1 MTDMPLA
8 GLRIIELSERGSA
21 AYAGKILRRLGATVL
36 KLEPAA
42 GDPLRA
48 TQSRP
53 HEGPGGTTTP
63 AFDFF
68 AEGKSSAPLRS
79 RADLLAALEGSDALV
94 VDLEP
99 RRYADH
105 WLDAAGLSRL
115 PTRVVCAITPFGLS
129 GPYRDYAGPEIVT
142 AAFGGMTVGIGQ
154 PGRAPLKMPF
164 MQTAIQAGL
173 VAATSIMGALFD
185 PPGTE
190 GAMVV
195 DVSETDVWATVHAG
209 TTMVAFLFSNRM
221 RRREGRRVLGQP
233 YPHQLFRCADGWIA
247 VQASERHQ
255 WDSFVEMVGSPD
267 FLTDRRFGS
276 RMEMNFKHADELDL
290 LLAPWFLA
298 RTRAE
303 IFEQCRARRIP
314 AAPVRGLREVRADP
328 ELAEIEAFETYTGAS
343 GLPVTVPTPP
353 FRFRNARLASAGD
366 VPARRVK

>member
-1 MTDMPLA
+1 MTDAPLA
-8 GLRIIELSERGSA
+8 GLRVVELSERGSA
-21 AYAGKILRRLGATVL
+21 GYAGKVLRRLGAAVG
-36 KLEPAA
+36 KLEPEA
-42 GDPLRA
+42 GDRLRT

-53 HEGPGGTTTP
+53 HEGPPGATTP

-68 AEGKSSAPLRS
+68 AEGKSTHLLRTQ
-79 RADLLAALEGSDALV
+79 RDLLAALDGADAFVL
-94 VDLEP
+94 DLEL
-99 RRYADH
+99 RRYSRH
-105 WLDAAGLSRL
+105 WLDASTLSRL
-115 PTRVVCAITPFGLS
+115 PARVVCAITPFGLT

-142 AAFGGMTVGIGQ
+142 ASFGGMTVGIGQ
-154 PGRAPLKMPF
+154 PARPPLKMPF

-173 VAATSIMGALFD
+173 IAATSVMGALFD
-185 PPGTE
+185 PPTAE
-190 GAMVV
+190 GAMVI

-233 YPHQLFRCADGWIA
+233 YPHQLFRCGDGWIA

-255 WDSFVEMVGSPD
+255 WESFVEMVGSPD

-276 RMEMNFKHADELDL
+276 RMEMNFKHADEIDR

-314 AAPVRGLREVRADP
+314 AAPVRGLAEVRADA
-328 ELAEIEAFETYTGAS
+328 ELAEIGAFETYPNAS
-343 GLPVTVPTPP
+343 GVPITVPTPP
-353 FRFRNARLASAGD
+353 FRFRNAQLEPAGE
-366 VPARRVK
+366 VPALPTE

>member
-1 MTDMPLA
+1 MTDTPLA
-8 GLRIIELSERGSA
+8 GLRVVELSERGGA
-21 AYAGKILRRLGATVL
+21 AYAGKVLRRLGASVT
-36 KLEPAA
+36 KLELAP
-42 GDPLRA
+42 GDRLRT

-53 HEGPGGTTTP
+53 YGGSGGSTTP

-68 AEGKSSAPLRS
+68 DEGKSTHLLRTQG
-79 RADLLAALEGSDALV
+79 DLLAALDGADALV
-94 VDLEP
+94 LDLEL
-99 RRYADH
+99 RRYPDH
-105 WLDAAGLSRL
+105 WLDATALSRL
-115 PTRVVCAITPFGLS
+115 PTRVVCAITPFGLT

-142 AAFGGMTVGIGQ
+142 ASFGGMTVGIGQ
-154 PGRAPLKMPF
+154 PGRPPLKMPF

-173 VAATSIMGALFD
+173 IAATSIMGALFD
-185 PPGTE
+185 PPHAE

-233 YPHQLFRCADGWIA
+233 YPHQLFPCSDGWIA

-255 WDSFVEMVGSPD
+255 WESFVEMVGSPD

-276 RMEMNFKHADELDL
+276 RMEMNFRHADEIDR
-290 LLAPWFLA
+290 LLAPWFAA

-314 AAPVRGLREVRADP
+314 AAPVRSISEVRADA
-328 ELAEIEAFETYTGAS
+328 ELAEIGAFETYRNAS
-343 GLPVTVPTPP
+343 GVAITAPTPP
-353 FRFRNARLASAGD
+353 FRFRNARLEPAGD
-366 VPARRVK
+366 VPAPPTT